1 MAMKRRRRERIT
13 EQENPVSNTLDT
25 LPTREILRVINSED
39 HRVAPAVKKTI
50 PQIARAVELAVEVI
64 RRGGRLIY
72 LGAGTSGRL
81 GVLDAAE
88 CIPTFGTDRVAAI
101 MAGAPRSL
109 WRPVEGTEDDPQQAV
124 RDLRAIKLSRRDLL
138 VGISAGGQTP
148 YVLSGLRYAQ
158 RRGARTVAL
167 TSNPASLLKRLADV
181 AIIPAVGPEVIAG
194 STRMKA
200 GTAQKLVLNMLS
212 TATMVRLGRVFSNWM
227 IHVQMTNEKLR
238 KRGHAILMKA
248 AGVSAAPVARAL
260 EQAGGSLPVALLML
274 LKKVSK
280 QEAVGLLQKGKS
292 VAQILRTARVEG
304 ARGAARA

>member
-1 MAMKRRRRERIT
+1 MKRQRRERIT

-39 HRVAPAVKKTI
+39 HRVAPAVKKAI
-50 PQIARAVELAVEVI
+50 PQIARAVELAVEAI

-109 WRPVEGTEDDPQQAV
+109 WRPVESTEDDPQQAV

-148 YVLSGLRYAQ
+148 YVFSGLRYAQ

-167 TSNPASLLKRLADV
+167 TSNPAAPLKRLADV

-212 TATMVRLGRVFSNWM
+212 TATMIRLGRVFSNWM

-248 AGVSAAPVARAL
+248 AGVSAAPAARAL
-260 EQAGGSLPVALLML
+260 KQAGGSLPVALLML

>member
-1 MAMKRRRRERIT
+1 MKRRRCERIT
-13 EQENPVSNTLDT
+13 EQENPVSSSLDT

-50 PQIARAVELAVEVI
+50 PQIARAVELAVEAI

-124 RDLRAIKLSRRDLL
+124 RDLRAVKLSRRDLL

-167 TSNPASLLKRLADV
+167 TSNPAAPLKRLADV

-248 AGVSAAPVARAL
+248 AGVSAAPAARAL

>member
-1 MAMKRRRRERIT
+1 MKRRRRERVT
-13 EQENPVSNTLDT
+13 EQENPVSSTLDT
-25 LPTREILRVINSED
+25 LPTREILRMINLED

-50 PQIARAVELAVEVI
+50 PQIARAVELAVEAI

-148 YVLSGLRYAQ
+148 YVVSGLRYAQ

-167 TSNPASLLKRLADV
+167 TSNPAAPLKRLADV
-181 AIIPAVGPEVIAG
+181 AIIPTVGPEVIAG

-248 AGVSAAPVARAL
+248 AGVSAAPAARAL

-280 QEAVGLLQKGKS
+280 QEAVGLLQKGES
-292 VAQILRTARVEG
+292 VAQILRIARVEG